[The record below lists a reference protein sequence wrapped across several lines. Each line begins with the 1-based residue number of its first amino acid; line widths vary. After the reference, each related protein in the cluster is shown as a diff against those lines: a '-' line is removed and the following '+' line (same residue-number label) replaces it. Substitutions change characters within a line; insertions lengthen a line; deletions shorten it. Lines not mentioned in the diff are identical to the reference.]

1 MKGPKAILA
10 TLAAAGLL
18 VAPAP
23 APASA
28 GAAAYTHYVACR
40 VTKKEL
46 TEKDRPSHTCQKKS
60 TKGAFFR
67 SNNKTVFYMV
77 CVRFPTKKTICAE
90 EPQEAKQGVLY
101 FNKITSMIPGEHRVT
116 WFVEGKRI
124 GTFTFNVPR

>member
-10 TLAAAGLL
+10 TLTAAGLL
-18 VAPAP
+18 VGA

-28 GAAAYTHYVACR
+28 GVPAYTHYVACGESQSA
-40 VTKKEL
+40 K
-46 TEKDRPSHTCQKKS
+46 PSHVCQKKR

-67 SNNKTVFYMV
+67 SNKKTVFYTV
-77 CVRFPTKKTICAE
+77 CVKFPTKTKPLCAE
-90 EPQEAKQGVLY
+90 SQEAEKGVLY
-101 FNKITSMIPGEHRVT
+101 FNKITSTIPGMHKVT